1 MIYLRKFTLLDE
13 ETEPGILDGRRIY
26 NNYYPIGIF
35 SRKGLKDIDFT
46 DITIFA
52 GSNGCGKS
60 TLLNIISEKLK
71 AVKKEI
77 INKGTIFSSY
87 VKHCESEMAYEEP
100 FEIKHITSDD
110 IFDYLLDIRA
120 INNGVN
126 VRKEKLT
133 QEFLINKYNSEDN
146 FTTYEKIK
154 DEYDAKRKTMSKY
167 IRERLIN
174 NNIIEESNGETAL
187 MFWEKEIKENGIYL
201 LDEPENSLS
210 TENQLKLKTFIEES
224 VRFYNCQFII
234 STHSPFL
241 LSLKDAKIYDLDSN
255 PVCQKNWYDLNNVRL
270 YYDLF
275 KENADKFK

>member
-255 PVCQKNWYDLNNVRL
+255 PVCEKNWYDLNNVRL